1 MSGASSPSED
11 TSRRI
16 YLRTLCCVRDGD
28 AVLLLRRHKAPNQGL
43 YNFPGGKIEPH
54 EDPYEACLRE
64 VHEETG
70 IRIVGPV
77 LRAVLTVI
85 TRTTQA
91 QWLLFAF
98 VAARPSGSP
107 DPVQTDEGDL
117 RWVPVAEISTLPVVS
132 DIPLMLPH
140 LLSPTSGVLMGKIHC
155 DNDDADSIL
164 DYEFRIG

>member
-1 MSGASSPSED
+1 MNGRER
-11 TSRRI
+11 TSRPI
-16 YLRTLCCVRDGD
+16 YLRTLCCIRDGD
-28 AVLLLRRHKAPNQGL
+28 VVLLLRRRKAPNQGL
-43 YNFPGGKIEPH
+43 FNFPGGKVEPR

-70 IRIVGPV
+70 IPIRRAA

-98 VAARPSGSP
+98 VADRPPGLP
-107 DPVQTDEGDL
+107 DPIQTDEGDL
-117 RWVPVAEISTLPVVS
+117 RWVPAAEIPALPVVS

-140 LLSPTSGVLMGKIHC
+140 LLGPAPGVLLGKILC

-164 DYEFRIG
+164 DYEFRIC